1 MNKRLLSALL
11 ALCMMITL
19 FPAAAFAAVDN
30 AGGVFIFHP
39 LPPSRALRK
48 KTVTPCKSKYR
59 TVPNSLQLPSR
70 SIPAAAL
77 MRSC

>member
-30 AGGVFIFHP
+30 AGGGYSSSDSGCTGHQP
-39 LPPSRALRK
+39 R
-48 KTVTPCKSKYR
+48 
-59 TVPNSLQLPSR
+59 
-70 SIPAAAL
+70 
-77 MRSC
+77 